1 MSKIPNAFKSGKAFL
16 AFLTA
21 GDPNL
26 DKTEEYILAMANAGA
41 DLVEIG
47 IPFSDP
53 VAEGE
58 VITAANVRALA
69 AGAKLPRIFD
79 MVRAVRKNTDVPL
92 VFLTYLNPV
101 FKYGYE
107 KFFAA
112 CESSGMDG
120 VIIPD
125 LPYEEKGELTGIA
138 ALHGIDVVTL
148 IAPTSS
154 ERVRTLASGAHG
166 FVYLVSSMGVTG
178 VRKQIST
185 DISSIVR
192 EIRQATQTPVAVGF
206 GISEPTQAA
215 LIAREADG
223 VIVGSAIVKIIEKHG
238 ENAADALTEYVA
250 AMKSAIK

>member
-1 MSKIPNAFKSGKAFL
+1 
-16 AFLTA
+16 
-21 GDPNL
+21 
-26 DKTEEYILAMANAGA
+26 MANAGA

-215 LIAREADG
+215 LIAREADERCKGIRVQQRAYEKDG
-223 VIVGSAIVKIIEKHG
+223 VRTQGGRLVYLVFVYDEILAQDGDGHVLF
-238 ENAADALTEYVA
+238 DL
-250 AMKSAIK
+250 